1 MNSITG
7 MRETNWYRIVVEGH
21 LDEQWSEWFDGLTL
35 EHAENG
41 EMVMM
46 VPFPD
51 QSALFGLLNRL
62 HGLNLK
68 LVSVQ
73 RVSRYVAQR
82 VSPNCPLG

>member
-1 MNSITG
+1 MNSSAEL
-7 MRETNWYRIVVEGH
+7 RETGWYRIVVEGH
-21 LDEQWSEWFDGLTL
+21 LDEQWSEWFEELTL

-41 EMVMM
+41 ETVMT

-62 HGLNLK
+62 HSLNLK

-73 RVSRYVAQR
+73 RAS
-82 VSPNCPLG
+82 G